1 MQNEIIFYMDKA
13 VDLFN
18 SLREEKVSERIDN
31 AHLGAMGAVNVQV
44 WTSVLGGTLQYETSN
59 GGCTLR
65 VIHTYPALEE
75 NIQDGWVACSER
87 MPEREID
94 VQVYCSDKKE
104 QMVGYMERNER
115 DGYFRFASLP
125 NGGGVYCQPTHWMP
139 LPEAPRQ
146 EDK

>member
-1 MQNEIIFYMDKA
+1 MQNERIFYMDKA

-65 VIHTYPALEE
+65 VIPA
-75 NIQDGWVACSER
+75 
-87 MPEREID
+87 
-94 VQVYCSDKKE
+94 
-104 QMVGYMERNER
+104 
-115 DGYFRFASLP
+115 
-125 NGGGVYCQPTHWMP
+125 
-139 LPEAPRQ
+139 APKQ